1 MEMFSFESM
10 QHRMVGSYSQVQGGK
25 LRSGRVKKNIKCVA
39 DTRDK
44 AIRCEKK
51 GNYAKSDRQDLNQV
65 QRAE

>member
-10 QHRMVGSYSQVQGGK
+10 QHRMAGSYSQVQAGGGGE

-51 GNYAKSDRQDLNQV
+51 KKETMQNRTDKI
-65 QRAE
+65 